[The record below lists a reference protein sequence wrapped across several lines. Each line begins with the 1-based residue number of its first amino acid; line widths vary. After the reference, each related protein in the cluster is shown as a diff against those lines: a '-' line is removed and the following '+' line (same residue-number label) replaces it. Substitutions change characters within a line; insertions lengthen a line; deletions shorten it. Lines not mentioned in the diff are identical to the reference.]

1 MRAGMLLSVLGG
13 MRLVRAASRHWR
25 ISLGLGGLL
34 LEILGH
40 FALAGQVRTAA
51 GLLGLVLVLTAA
63 LKSTRPD
70 ADRRPVMPQ
79 TAWRW
84 HG

>member
-1 MRAGMLLSVLGG
+1 VRAGLLLAVLGG
-13 MRLVRAASRHWR
+13 VRLVRAARWHWR

-40 FALAGQVRTAA
+40 SVLAGPVRGAA
-51 GLLGLVLVLTAA
+51 GLLGLVLVLTAV
-63 LKSTRPD
+63 LKSEGPA

>member
-13 MRLVRAASRHWR
+13 MRLVRAARRHWR

-40 FALAGQVRTAA
+40 FALAGQARSAA
-51 GLLGLVLVLTAA
+51 GVLGLVLVLTAA
-63 LKSTRPD
+63 LKSTGPD

>member
-40 FALAGQVRTAA
+40 FALGGQVRSAA